1 MTSSVPVMCTRAVRR
16 GAVCA
21 TRSERHALFQAS
33 SSLVSCCV
41 GAWECVGWWGGGGAR
56 QGWGARGHG
65 GGRRPCARARARKI
79 YRVCMAS
86 K

>member
-41 GAWECVGWWGGGGAR
+41 GAWECVGWWGGGGAACV
-56 QGWGARGHG
+56 GCKGARLGA
-65 GGRRPCARARARKI
+65 PSVCTRARA
-79 YRVCMAS
+79 
-86 K
+86 